1 MKLAGSRW
9 FSQVSGE
16 PFLFLDDHVIQVFT
30 WVDQIL
36 LQQQWDGFLFVLLKI
51 PMLNENREKKFNP
64 FLGGIL
70 NDAT

>member
-1 MKLAGSRW
+1 M
-9 FSQVSGE
+9 
-16 PFLFLDDHVIQVFT
+16 IQVFT